1 MIIVKHTS
9 KQHIKQ
15 EENKNKQ
22 ITKLKKTVKEA
33 L

>member
-9 KQHIKQ
+9 KQQ